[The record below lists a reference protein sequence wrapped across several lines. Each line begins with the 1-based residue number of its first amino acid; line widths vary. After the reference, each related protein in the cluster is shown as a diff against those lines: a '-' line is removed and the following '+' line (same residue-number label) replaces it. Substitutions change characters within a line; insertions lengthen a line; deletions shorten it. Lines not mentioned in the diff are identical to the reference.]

1 MRFFSP
7 RALILVLFLTG
18 SLSQEGS
25 AQVGDT
31 LVVSSLD
38 ELLELVHLANPGLRA
53 ASLGARALGERPEQ
67 VRLLPDPNF
76 AVGLQLVPIV
86 TARGSQRTQW
96 QVQQAIPF
104 PGKLELREDAAVW
117 TARVARAGVST
128 MEHSLL
134 QQTKVAYFDLHRIV
148 GQESLVRDFQ
158 RTLRDYETVA
168 RTRYEVGT
176 GIQQVVLRAQLERN
190 ALSSRLIDLDRSKR
204 TVLERLSR
212 LTNRP
217 LVLGDAGLAEAPALA
232 EFRSPAEL
240 HDQAQ
245 VDRPEARAL
254 RAAAERAETMIE
266 LARMDWYPD
275 FGLSLTYFDIADSRI
290 PASADGRNALAV
302 GVSVRV
308 PLQRGRLRARL
319 EETRL
324 VASQVSAEREALQ
337 TSIRTEIADLLYR
350 LEREQDQ
357 LELFTQALIPQA
369 RNTLAATL
377 SAYTTG
383 RIGFL
388 DLLDAERMLFN
399 LRWSY
404 EASESALLKVGA
416 SLERALGLDYL
427 PNPSP

>member
-1 MRFFSP
+1 
-7 RALILVLFLTG
+7 LVLFLTG

-176 GIQQVVLRAQLERN
+176 GIQQVILRAQLERN
-190 ALSSRLIDLDRSKR
+190 ALSSRLIDLD
-204 TVLERLSR
+204 
-212 LTNRP
+212 NRI
-217 LVLGDAGLAEAPALA
+217 EI
-232 EFRSPAEL
+232 FR
-240 HDQAQ
+240 
-245 VDRPEARAL
+245 
-254 RAAAERAETMIE
+254 
-266 LARMDWYPD
+266 
-275 FGLSLTYFDIADSRI
+275 
-290 PASADGRNALAV
+290 ADG
-302 GVSVRV
+302 
-308 PLQRGRLRARL
+308 
-319 EETRL
+319 
-324 VASQVSAEREALQ
+324 
-337 TSIRTEIADLLYR
+337 
-350 LEREQDQ
+350 
-357 LELFTQALIPQA
+357 
-369 RNTLAATL
+369 
-377 SAYTTG
+377 
-383 RIGFL
+383 
-388 DLLDAERMLFN
+388 
-399 LRWSY
+399 
-404 EASESALLKVGA
+404 
-416 SLERALGLDYL
+416 
-427 PNPSP
+427 